1 MADPAGAAR
10 PSGQRG
16 EPHRGGRPGLVI
28 GVLSPALDVAIK
40 RHRTGMVIPH
50 GNGDVAVAAGRV
62 GDLAF
67 VDLVGDPALLVFVH
81 AGLLGLH
88 WL

>member
-1 MADPAGAAR
+1 MILPFMVHPREIILLGGISILDYKLTITGVFPWRGELFFGYEQVLAVSADP
-10 PSGQRG
+10 
-16 EPHRGGRPGLVI
+16 HLGL
-28 GVLSPALDVAIK
+28 LDL
-40 RHRTGMVIPH
+40 
-50 GNGDVAVAAGRV
+50 